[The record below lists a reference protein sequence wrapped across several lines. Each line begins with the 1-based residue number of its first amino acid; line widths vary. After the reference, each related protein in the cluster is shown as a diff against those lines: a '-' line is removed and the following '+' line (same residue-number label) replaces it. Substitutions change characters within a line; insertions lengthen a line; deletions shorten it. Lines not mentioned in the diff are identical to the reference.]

1 MQQMRRP
8 DDASQSLQVLRLLQQ
23 ERDRIRRLIRMQK
36 KAFRLDREAFLR
48 QNFKRTIFYEKT
60 RFFIFCNNL

>member
-48 QNFKRTIFYEKT
+48 QNFQENYS
-60 RFFIFCNNL
+60 L